1 MRSCAP
7 VVHNS
12 ERHLRRIPAL
22 VFAPAHA
29 CVWGSRL
36 GICVRAHV
44 DVSEAADVLVVEEML
59 CVTLI
64 RRPVMTRE
72 QKNHEPQSKTD
83 V

>member
-1 MRSCAP
+1 
-7 VVHNS
+7 
-12 ERHLRRIPAL
+12 
-22 VFAPAHA
+22 
-29 CVWGSRL
+29 
-36 GICVRAHV
+36 V